1 MLLQSAQNFGRLI
14 NLITG
19 IQGVAPGG
27 QASIN
32 MPVNQRIHRLNFQ
45 CSGIAWINPLV
56 VFSGGTTGTTIVPP
70 TAHCIV
76 QAGVITNIVIDT
88 GGSGYTGAPNVTVV
102 DEVYGINLFNFIGTA
117 NLTLDAVSSV
127 TITSG
132 GTVAAVPPE
141 RFFTSLKHLVGGTI
155 MRDIGAD
162 QVLGIAQFNNM
173 IPQIASNRRTFGL
186 IPQQPGVAISA
197 NLPITPLGSVG
208 ASQMPLP
215 YVLGQLPVYFT
226 ENWRKIVNHDTATS
240 WDLFGQ
246 TTYQILAGITQNIT
260 SPGLQGTYEFDYL
273 RNAIPQKNAAGK
285 VVGQQLFL
293 KPVKQHAFSFNVPAG
308 VYDLTTLPITYPIQR
323 LYFYGPSLPYQIE
336 VNADGNK
343 VLEGTAEQVMQMY
356 RDYGFNTDIFDLAYI
371 ADPDQHLGNALK
383 VRQTLD
389 VKIWNTNPAQLT
401 VVMESTPP
409 AYA

>member
-14 NLITG
+14 NRITG
-19 IQGVAPGG
+19 IQGVNPGG

-32 MPVNQRIHRLNFQ
+32 MPVNQRVHREDFQ
-45 CSGIAWINPLV
+45 CSGIAWIAPIV

-70 TAHCIV
+70 TAHAVV
-76 QAGVITNIVIDT
+76 QAGVITGIVIDT
-88 GGSGYTGAPNVTVV
+88 GGSGYTGAPDVTVI
-102 DEVYGINLFNFIGTA
+102 DEIYGTNMFNFIGTA

-132 GTVAAVPPE
+132 GSVAAVPPE
-141 RFFTSLKHLVGGTI
+141 RFFTSMKHLVGGTI
-155 MRDIGAD
+155 IRDITPEQGLA
-162 QVLGIAQFNNM
+162 IAQFNNM
-173 IPQIASNRRTFGL
+173 IPQIASNRVTFGL
-186 IPQQPGVAISA
+186 IPQVQGVPIAA

-215 YVLGQLPVYFT
+215 YVPGQYPVYFT
-226 ENWRKIVNHDTATS
+226 EPWRKIVNHDTATS

-246 TTYQILAGITQNIT
+246 TTYQILAGITPNIT
-260 SPGLQGTYEFDYL
+260 APNLTGLYEFDYL
-273 RNAIPQKNAAGK
+273 RNAIMQKNAQGK

-293 KPVKQHAFSFNVPAG
+293 KPVKQHAFSFNVPSG
-308 VYDLTTLPITYPIQR
+308 VYDLTTLPLTYPIQR

-343 VLEGTAEQVMQMY
+343 VLEGTSEEVMRMY
-356 RDYGFNTDIFDLAYI
+356 RDYGFNTDIFDVAYI
-371 ADPDQHLGNALK
+371 SDPDQRLGNALK
-383 VRQTLD
+383 VRQNLD
-389 VKIWNTNPAQLT
+389 IKIWNTNATQMT
-401 VVMESTPP
+401 VIMESTPP